1 MIIPVGQA
9 EQEHALAESRKHAAA
24 AQAHA
29 EAELAAVHAKLAAA
43 AEQLEQ
49 QRRSHAA
56 SLEAERQA
64 AKSKESSIEVICAP
78 TLHAHVAQPHSKEQ
92 ALCRPPVPTQQHVT
106 LRVLLLVLDAGSRIG
121 HQQIS

>member
-64 AKSKESSIEVICAP
+64 AKSKESSIEVCTYSIRTCGSAS
-78 TLHAHVAQPHSKEQ
+78 QQ
-92 ALCRPPVPTQQHVT
+92 RALCRPPVPTQQHVT
-106 LRVLLLVLDAGSRIG
+106 LRVLLLVLVQVQG
-121 HQQIS
+121 